1 MRKRF
6 LSFLLAIVMVL
17 GMSPAT
23 TMTASAATGT
33 GIEADLYLVT
43 TYTELVDLMRK
54 SGTAYIKLNNNIT
67 HNVAAGDSD
76 ELCCIEVLGTKYL
89 DLNGYQLTRVDYGT
103 IDDSMINVR
112 GTLTIN
118 DSSKDMSG
126 AIFSKG
132 KYMCTAIRVDP
143 RASLVMNAG
152 YIYHESSLGHAYS
165 AITSEG
171 NLTINGGEIY
181 SQNIMAVEILAG
193 TCNIY
198 DGIFNSLDNNGIW
211 LKNGTTHIYGGYYG
225 GAGGSAIDLN
235 GELLDVRPNLYIHN
249 AMCYGSVGGV
259 NFGELEI
266 TNLVAAD
273 VIRFWK
279 TRGGTKPP
287 ISTFLTDGAALFL
300 DGVWSDAA
308 DDTYEASEIEVKVPK
323 FTTQPEG
330 GEVAPGEK
338 LNVSWGFNF
347 TPVKT
352 VLVTF
357 TPGSGGALTELGTNI
372 TSAELGAS
380 PEGGYYQIR
389 GYYNDEDFVWSDK
402 FYVTEKT
409 AAFVNPFTDV
419 KEGDFFYEPVMWAV
433 QNGITNGVD
442 DTHFGPN
449 GTCLRAHVVTF
460 LHRAAGNP
468 NPTSTNNPFTDVK
481 SADFFYKPVLWAVEK
496 GITNGTSA
504 TTFGSYDNCNRAAVV
519 TFLWRAAGCPEPTS
533 TNNPFVDVKSSD
545 FFYKPVL
552 WAVEKGITNGI
563 DATHFGPTTAC
574 NRAQVVTFLYRA
586 FAK

>member
-1 MRKRF
+1 MKKRMI
-6 LSFLLAIVMVL
+6 SMLLAIVMVL
-17 GMSPAT
+17 GMLPAT
-23 TMTASAATGT
+23 TMTASAATIGT
-33 GIEADLYLVT
+33 GTEADPYLVT

-54 SGTAYIKLNNNIT
+54 SGTAYIKLNKNIK

-112 GTLTIN
+112 GTLTID

-181 SQNIMAVEILAG
+181 SKNIMAVEILAG

-225 GAGGSAIDLN
+225 GAGGNAIDLN

-308 DDTYEASEIEVKVPK
+308 DDTYEASEIEVKAPK

-330 GEVAPGEK
+330 GEVVPGEK

-347 TPVKT
+347 TPVRT

-357 TPGSGGALTELGTNI
+357 TPGSGGALTELGTNV

-389 GYYNDEDFVWSDK
+389 GYYNDEDFVWSDQ
-402 FYVTEKT
+402 FYVTEKKT
-409 AAFVNPFTDV
+409 AFVNPFTDV
-419 KEGDFFYEPVMWAV
+419 KKGDFFYDPVMWAV
-433 QNGITNGVD
+433 QNGITTGATATTFD
-442 DTHFGPN
+442 PN
-449 GTCLRAHVVTF
+449 GKCLRAHVVTF
-460 LHRAAGNP
+460 LHRTEGNP
-468 NPTSTNNPFTDVK
+468 EPTKNTNPFNDVK
-481 SADFFYKPVLWAVEK
+481 SVDFFYKPVLWAVEK
-496 GITNGTSA
+496 NITNGTSA
-504 TTFGSYDNCNRAAVV
+504 STFGSYDNCNRAAVV
-519 TFLWRAAGCPEPTS
+519 TFLWRAKGSPEPNS
-533 TNNPFVDVKSSD
+533 TKNPFVDVKSTD
-545 FFYKPVL
+545 FFYKAVL
-552 WAVEKGITNGI
+552 WAVENGITNGI
-563 DATHFGPTTAC
+563 DATHFGPTTGC

-586 FAK
+586 YD